1 LKDEIQVTEEKNTA
15 VPRFIFVGDLRR
27 DYAILPSGRPLVD
40 VPGGSVLYAAAGLA
54 IWEPDPPPGVIAR
67 VGEDYPQEWIEMFR
81 RRGLDTRGIKI
92 LPEAV
97 DLRSF
102 YIYIDRMTRL
112 CDDALGHFNRL
123 GLAFPRSLLGY
134 QNRKNANDSRTQL
147 SPISLRQGDIHPEFL
162 DATAVHICPLDYL
175 SHNVLPAVM
184 RQAGFT
190 IVTLDPSPGYMN
202 PVFWNDLQALFSGL
216 TAILPSEEEVRALFH
231 GRSSDLWEM
240 AEALA
245 KYGCEM
251 VVIKRGESGQ
261 LLYDASSKT
270 KYEIPA
276 YPSKTTDP
284 TGAGDSFCGGFLAG
298 YRKTFDP
305 LQAVLHGNISSS
317 LTLEGSGPFYA
328 LDVLPGLAQAR
339 LETLAQ
345 SVRKV

>member
-1 LKDEIQVTEEKNTA
+1 MEELPGREEQNTA
-15 VPRFIFVGDLRR
+15 VPRFIIAGELRR
-27 DYAILPSGRPLVD
+27 DYAILPSGRPLID

-67 VGEDYPQEWIEMFR
+67 VGEDYPQDWVDSFR
-81 RRGLDTRGIKI
+81 RLGLDIRGIQV

-97 DLRSF
+97 DIRSF
-102 YIYIDRMTRL
+102 YIYIDRQTRL
-112 CDDALGHFNRL
+112 SDDPLGHFNRL

-134 QNRKNANDSRTQL
+134 QNRNKPNDSRTQL
-147 SPISLRQGDIHPEFL
+147 TPTSIRPGDIHADFL
-162 DATAVHICPLDYL
+162 DAAAAHICPLDYL
-175 SHNVLPAVM
+175 SHNVIPAVL
-184 RQAGFT
+184 RQAGFST
-190 IVTLDPSPGYMN
+190 VTLDPSPGYMN
-202 PVFWNDLQALFSGL
+202 PVYWNELQSLFSGL
-216 TAILPSEEEVRALFH
+216 TALLPSEEEVRALFH
-231 GRSSDLWEM
+231 GRSTDLWEM

-245 KYGCEM
+245 NYGCEM

-261 LLYDASSKT
+261 LLYDAYSKV

-298 YRKTFDP
+298 YRKTYDP

-317 LTLEGSGPFYA
+317 FTLEGSGPFYA
-328 LDVLPGLAQAR
+328 LEALPGLAQAR
-339 LETLAQ
+339 LEALAK